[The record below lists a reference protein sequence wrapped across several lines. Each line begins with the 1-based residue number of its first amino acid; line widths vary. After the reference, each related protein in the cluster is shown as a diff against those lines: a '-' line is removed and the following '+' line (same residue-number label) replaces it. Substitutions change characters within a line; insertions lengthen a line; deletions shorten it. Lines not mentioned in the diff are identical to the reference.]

1 MKRILIATILLATAF
16 FMNQPLFAQNDEQV
30 YEDETIIDDGRGWSF
45 GLNVG
50 VYYVSKYTANYYNG
64 SDANENNVKYVLAT
78 DYWYRQIFDM
88 LDANDSISV
97 TLPTDMRYKMA
108 LRPGL
113 YGQYNFNQTF
123 ALVIEFNFMRLK
135 AEDAIVFEVDPK
147 PYATEPD
154 NRIFGIRGIEERV
167 YADIGLKRTF
177 PKEEN
182 LSYFVTGGLNVNSTK
197 VQKSSFFVED
207 KEGLVTEEFSMINV
221 HGNDSYVPNSN
232 MQTFNVYQGG
242 IGVGMYAGGGATF
255 RFANSIFVEPGITA
269 HWLMVKL
276 KGYNNMRPGVGAYVR
291 FLF

>member
-1 MKRILIATILLATAF
+1 MKRILIASIFLVTSF
-16 FMNQPLFAQNDEQV
+16 FINKPLFAQNDEQV
-30 YEDETIIDDGRGWSF
+30 YEEETVIDDGRGWSF

-50 VYYVSKYTANYYNG
+50 LYYVSKYSANNYNG
-64 SDANENNVKYVLAT
+64 EDVNENNVKYVLSQ
-78 DYWYRQIFDM
+78 DFWYQEIYNI
-88 LDANDSISV
+88 LEAHDSIAV
-97 TLPTDMRYKMA
+97 TLPQDMRYKIA

-113 YGQYNFNQTF
+113 YGQYNFNPAL
-123 ALVIEFNFMRLK
+123 ALVVEFNFMRLK

-154 NRIFGIRGIEERV
+154 NRIFGIRGVEERV
-167 YADIGLKRTF
+167 YADIGLKRSF

-207 KEGLVTEEFSMINV
+207 KAGLITKEYSMINV
-221 HGNDSYVPNSN
+221 HGNQTYIPGSS

-242 IGVGMYAGGGATF
+242 IGVGMYVGGGATF

-269 HWLMVKL
+269 HWLMVNLDRYKS
-276 KGYNNMRPGVGAYVR
+276 MRPGIGAYIR